1 MGSSSSEEVVAGT
14 SMEVFREL
22 PGWALAVG
30 ALRDLHDRIGE
41 RAASEAARFATRFTG
56 QRAAMVFDVVFSANR
71 KYDSIVVRRVEQFQQ
86 TEAASSLRALADQ
99 GVPDTSGFRRYEAES
114 MRSLANSFADYG
126 DLHELDDDAAC
137 HRWATTADPG
147 VVFGLDPVIGRVK
160 GVALALYRY
169 LRMRCGAD
177 DLKPDRRVA
186 ASLDRL
192 GFPVV
197 TGAEAIY
204 ALAIAA
210 SRDSEISPLVLD
222 QLLWFET

>member
-1 MGSSSSEEVVAGT
+1 MDSSSRAEVVAGI

-22 PGWALAVG
+22 PGWQAAVRALQ
-30 ALRDLHDRIGE
+30 DLHDRTGE
-41 RAASEAARFATRFTG
+41 KAALEADRFARRFDG

-71 KYDSIVVRRVEQFQQ
+71 SYNSIVVSRVGQFQQ
-86 TEAASSLRALADQ
+86 TEAAASLRGLAEL
-99 GVPDTSGFRRYEAES
+99 GVADTNGFRRYEADA
-114 MRSLANSFADYG
+114 MRSIAESLADYG
-126 DLHELDDDAAC
+126 DLHGLDDDAAC
-137 HRWATTADPG
+137 HLWATTADPG

-186 ASLDRL
+186 ASLGRL

-197 TGAEAIY
+197 AGSEAIY
-204 ALAIAA
+204 ALAMAA
-210 SRDSEISPLVLD
+210 SRDTAIRPLVLD